1 MQLHPQGQVSLS
13 KSFGLLT
20 SDCSCCIQAHTF
32 SSIRTKPVMLS
43 FPLLAMKKSYLV
55 KASELPRFLES
66 LISAYLC
73 SNLSSI
79 IRDAMCL
86 SAF

>member
-1 MQLHPQGQVSLS
+1 
-13 KSFGLLT
+13 
-20 SDCSCCIQAHTF
+20 
-32 SSIRTKPVMLS
+32 MLS